1 MRHPLGSS
9 ASRRKRH
16 RRLLLAAVVSTGL
29 FLLFISTRPVEPSD
43 GIVLGSRV
51 RDRSDSEEDIR
62 TQQEEEEVV
71 EGGTD
76 RASCATVEK
85 MGEAFADS
93 SEMESL
99 RVREVI
105 KRHFDLHG
113 AARVRELPAHQ
124 FCRQGFV
131 IGKASEA
138 GFGNEMQLYPFG
150 DYISFTNI
158 SFTLKEVKHLWRK
171 HDCAVKYG
179 RRLIM
184 RIDNFEHPAET
195 NVVCS
200 DWKSWKHPV
209 IWFQGTTDAVAI
221 QFFLKNVH
229 PQMKNAAL
237 VLFGQ
242 EDSLESRPNVFGELM
257 HVILSPTQA
266 IEEAVDWVLQGV
278 DPDVVLHMRMM
289 TNRSIRAIQA
299 AVQCI
304 KRALSSF
311 QQQIAKPRVVLVSDT
326 PSFITEITPYL
337 AEFAE
342 VLHFNY
348 KFFQGNS
355 SVGNMDTLKQS
366 DFRVKDWG
374 PAPRWVAFVDF
385 FLASRAKH
393 AVVSGAHRR
402 VGTTYAQLIAA
413 LAAANRHGKDP
424 SGTNFMFFSSFQSN
438 LLVDGLGNQ
447 IGWGHI
453 WNRFAGPLSCRHQ
466 PHQCALTP
474 LLPPAWWDGEW
485 QSPIP
490 RDIQRLKS
498 YGVTLTENGDVVE
511 SHLQAFC
518 RSREDRIPF
527 DPLFVSRILPP
538 LPRPNPHTPPPARD
552 LFRFSA
558 SPFPLDS
565 ATKDW
570 RRQMPEEDL
579 VELKF
584 RLCDGSDIGP
594 IRYSSAS
601 TVAMLKE
608 RIISEWPRD
617 KKIIPG
623 VANDVKLIS
632 GGKILENNKTI
643 AQCRSPF
650 GELPAGVI
658 TMHVVVQ
665 PSLTKIKTG
674 KLDLVYSDLVTSSW
688 KLWNYHIFSLS
699 L

>member
-1 MRHPLGSS
+1 MRHPLWSS
-9 ASRRKRH
+9 PSRRKRH
-16 RRLLLAAVVSTGL
+16 RRLLLAAVVSTAL

-51 RDRSDSEEDIR
+51 GDRPDREEDIG
-62 TQQEEEEVV
+62 TQQEEEVV

-113 AARVRELPAHQ
+113 AARVRELPSHQ

-138 GFGNEMQLYPFG
+138 GFGNEIYKILTAAALSVMLNRSLIIGQTRHINTPFSYVLLCKWLCECLTLEGYKSFLNNSLNIQQLYPFG

-195 NVVCS
+195 NVLCS
-200 DWKSWKHPV
+200 DWKSWKHPI

-237 VLFGQ
+237 VLFGR

-266 IEEAVDWVLQGV
+266 IEEAVDWVLQGA

-355 SVGNMDTLKQS
+355 SVGNMGTLKQS

-424 SGTNFMFFSSFQSN
+424 SGTTFKFFSSFQSN
-438 LLVDGLGNQ
+438 LLVDGLRNQ

-518 RSREDRIPF
+518 RSREDR
-527 DPLFVSRILPP
+527 VK
-538 LPRPNPHTPPPARD
+538 T
-552 LFRFSA
+552 
-558 SPFPLDS
+558 
-565 ATKDW
+565 
-570 RRQMPEEDL
+570 
-579 VELKF
+579 LK
-584 RLCDGSDIGP
+584 
-594 IRYSSAS
+594 
-601 TVAMLKE
+601 
-608 RIISEWPRD
+608 IIS
-617 KKIIPG
+617 
-623 VANDVKLIS
+623 
-632 GGKILENNKTI
+632 
-643 AQCRSPF
+643 Q
-650 GELPAGVI
+650 
-658 TMHVVVQ
+658 
-665 PSLTKIKTG
+665 
-674 KLDLVYSDLVTSSW
+674 
-688 KLWNYHIFSLS
+688 
-699 L
+699 

>member
-1 MRHPLGSS
+1 MRHPLWSS
-9 ASRRKRH
+9 PSRRKRH
-16 RRLLLAAVVSTGL
+16 RRLLLAAVVSTAL

-51 RDRSDSEEDIR
+51 GDRPNREEDIG

-76 RASCATVEK
+76 RASCAIVEK

-138 GFGNEMQLYPFG
+138 GFGNEIYKILTAAALSVMLNRSLIIGQTRQLYPFG

-195 NVVCS
+195 NVLCS
-200 DWKSWKHPV
+200 DWKSWKHP
-209 IWFQGTTDAVAI
+209 IICYRFQGTTDAVAI

-237 VLFGQ
+237 VLFGR

-266 IEEAVDWVLQGV
+266 IEEAVDWVLQGA

-304 KRALSSF
+304 KRALISF

-355 SVGNMDTLKQS
+355 SVGNMGTLKQS

-424 SGTNFMFFSSFQSN
+424 SGTNFKFFSSFQSN
-438 LLVDGLGNQ
+438 LLVDGLRNQ

-466 PHQCALTP
+466 SHQCALTP

-518 RSREDRIPF
+518 RSREDR
-527 DPLFVSRILPP
+527 VK
-538 LPRPNPHTPPPARD
+538 T
-552 LFRFSA
+552 
-558 SPFPLDS
+558 
-565 ATKDW
+565 
-570 RRQMPEEDL
+570 
-579 VELKF
+579 LK
-584 RLCDGSDIGP
+584 
-594 IRYSSAS
+594 
-601 TVAMLKE
+601 
-608 RIISEWPRD
+608 IIS
-617 KKIIPG
+617 
-623 VANDVKLIS
+623 
-632 GGKILENNKTI
+632 
-643 AQCRSPF
+643 Q
-650 GELPAGVI
+650 
-658 TMHVVVQ
+658 
-665 PSLTKIKTG
+665 
-674 KLDLVYSDLVTSSW
+674 
-688 KLWNYHIFSLS
+688 
-699 L
+699 